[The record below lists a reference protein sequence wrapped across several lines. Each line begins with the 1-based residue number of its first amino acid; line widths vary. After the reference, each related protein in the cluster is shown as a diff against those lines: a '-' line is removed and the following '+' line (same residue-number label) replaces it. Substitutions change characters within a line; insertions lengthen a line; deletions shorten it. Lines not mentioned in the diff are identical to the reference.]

1 MLRRGSLSKRMKK
14 SKNQLPVEL
23 KHILSTIG
31 VADGDATAVERRVKE
46 RAAVQVQ
53 DYFEVIFHKIS
64 QFHGVEISTD
74 MHETMHMLQQQSR
87 PRTADRAATSDGSRP
102 SCI

>member
-1 MLRRGSLSKRMKK
+1 MKK
-14 SKNQLPVEL
+14 TTKHLPVEL

-46 RAAVQVQ
+46 RAAMQVQ
-53 DYFEVIFHKIS
+53 DYIEVMYRKIS

-74 MHETMHMLQQQSR
+74 MRDTMHMMQKHTR
-87 PRTADRAATSDGSRP
+87 PRSADVAATTDGSGP
-102 SCI
+102 PCI

>member
-1 MLRRGSLSKRMKK
+1 MKK
-14 SKNQLPVEL
+14 TKSHLPVEL

-31 VADGDATAVERRVKE
+31 VAHGDASAVERRVKE

-53 DYFEVIFHKIS
+53 DYIEVVIHKIS

-74 MHETMHMLQQQSR
+74 MHETMHMLQQHASSKTR
-87 PRTADRAATSDGSRP
+87 ATSDGSRP
-102 SCI
+102 TGI